1 MQMNNLVTE
10 FSENL
15 WNATIEMV
23 TVHMGKTLIFT
34 FRDGTEISVK
44 AADAK

>member
-1 MQMNNLVTE
+1 MNSLVTE
-10 FSENL
+10 FDESL
-15 WNATIEMV
+15 WNATIELV
-23 TVHMGKTLIFT
+23 TVQVDKTLTFT